1 MPIPP
6 ILLAVIVLM
15 SDIIAAVI
23 VFNVLVRRGHQMAV
37 PIAGFIVLAGI
48 VSAVMIFLYVRVPAV
63 AP

>member
-23 VFNVLVRRGHQMAV
+23 VFNVLVRRGHPMAV